1 MLFDLPSDDVLYEA
15 LLARDPAFEGFAWV
29 GVKST
34 GVFCKL
40 NCTARKPKRENTIF
54 YSSLAGA
61 LEAGFRPCKR
71 CRPMHSGLT
80 REPAIEA
87 LLAVLEADPD
97 KRWSESAISAA
108 GYDPSTIRRI
118 FRRHFGITFL
128 EIARL
133 RRIGR
138 SVESLAQG
146 ARVIDAQLTASYDS
160 GSGFRHAI
168 MKYLGNAP
176 AHTARQNCLK
186 AAWIETPI
194 GTMIAVVDKHALWL
208 LEFLDRKALPAEIE
222 RLKKIT
228 RSGIVMGRE
237 TVTDRIENELARY
250 FSGERVAFSTPL
262 ASFGSGFTRQV
273 WDELQNIP
281 PGEIKSYSD
290 IARSMG
296 NSSACRAVARAN
308 GANQI
313 SIVIP
318 CHRVIGQ
325 DGSLTGYGGGLWRK
339 KWLIEHE
346 RRMAATKPE
355 INNEPGKI

>member
-1 MLFDLPSDDVLYEA
+1 MLFDLPGDDVLYEA
-15 LLARDPAFEGFAWV
+15 LIARDAAYEGFAWV

-40 NCTARKPKRENTIF
+40 SCTARKPKRENTVF
-54 YSSLAGA
+54 YPSLASV

-71 CRPMHSGLT
+71 CRPMHSGMT
-80 REPAIEA
+80 QEPAIRA
-87 LLAVLEADPD
+87 LLSALEADPE
-97 KRWSESAISAA
+97 KRWSEYEISAA
-108 GYDPSTIRRI
+108 GFDPSTVRRL
-118 FRRHFGITFL
+118 FRRQFGITFL

-146 ARVIDAQLTASYDS
+146 QRVIDAQLAASYDS

-168 MKYLGNAP
+168 MKYLGSPP
-176 AHTARQNCLK
+176 AHTGRQSWLK
-186 AAWIETPI
+186 ADWIETPI
-194 GTMIAVVDKHALWL
+194 GTMIAIVDKQALWL

-222 RLKKIT
+222 NLRKVT

-237 TVTDRIENELARY
+237 AVTERIADELSRY
-250 FSGERVAFSTPL
+250 FSGELSEFTTPL
-262 ASFGSGFTRQV
+262 ACFGSPFTRRV
-273 WDELQNIP
+273 WDELRRIA
-281 PGEIKSYSD
+281 PGELKSYSD
-290 IARSMG
+290 IARSTG
-296 NSSACRAVARAN
+296 NSAACRAVARAN

-346 RRMAATKPE
+346 RRLAARRGKK
-355 INNEPGKI
+355 NEGS